1 MRLRKRARVAR
12 HLAAILAADIAGYG
26 RLMGEDEEGTLAALR
41 AWRREIADPRIKEH
55 RGRIVK
61 TTGDGFL
68 VEFASVVDAV
78 HCAVEMQRAMAEH
91 NADIPAERRIEF
103 RIGINLGDIIS
114 EGHDIY
120 GDGVNVAA
128 RLEALAEPAGI
139 CISRVVRD
147 QIRDKLPYVF
157 EDMGNRQVKNIARP
171 VHAYSMSAQA
181 AAATAPS
188 PAPAASAGGGWRRR
202 PIVMAGIAAATIVIA
217 IAGWWA
223 WPRGGLPT
231 AAVEPPPEA
240 GAPATAARGAG
251 SPPATTPRLSIVV
264 LPFENLSRDP
274 DQDYFADGITEDLT
288 TDLSRISG
296 SFVIARNT
304 AFTYKGIAVDAKQLG
319 RDLGVR
325 YVLEGSVRRL
335 SDQVQVNVQLIDA
348 GSGAHV
354 WADRF
359 ETDRRNLVKA
369 QSEIT
374 GRLAR
379 TLNLELVQ
387 AVGRRIEQERAVDP
401 DAQDLIMRGWALYQ
415 RPLSEANRKEA
426 LEAFE
431 RAQAI
436 DPNSVDAEIGIAAV
450 LTVNLANGTTET
462 PKEDEARA
470 EQLLADALQRD
481 PNRSQLHGTIALL
494 RRLQNRLAESRIE
507 WQRAIDLD
515 PNNAVAYGQLGVT
528 LIYLGEPAAAIPL
541 EEKRI
546 RLNPNDP
553 NIALA
558 YWSLGLAHLLL
569 GHLDEAI
576 DFLTKARA
584 ANPRIFYIHLDIAAA
599 MALKG
604 YLDDAHAALAEAI
617 RLKPSIN
624 SIARQRARS
633 AYTNNP
639 AYRALAEKTVDV
651 GLRLA
656 GMPEE

>member
-1 MRLRKRARVAR
+1 MPSVNTAKRERVAR
-12 HLAAILAADIAGYG
+12 HLAAILAADIAGYA
-26 RLMGEDEEGTLAALR
+26 RLMGEDDEGTLAALR
-41 AWRREIADPRIKEH
+41 MWRREVADPRIREH

-78 HCAVEMQRAMAEH
+78 HCAVEMQREMALR
-91 NADIPAERRIEF
+91 NGDVPAERRVEF

-114 EGHDIY
+114 EDHDIY

-147 QIRDKLPYVF
+147 QIRDKLPYIF
-157 EDMGNRQVKNIARP
+157 EDMGEQQVKNIARP
-171 VHAYSMSAQA
+171 VRAYAMSAQA
-181 AAATAPS
+181 VAATAPS
-188 PAPAASAGGGWRRR
+188 PASGAASGVRRSY
-202 PIVMAGIAAATIVIA
+202 VLIAASVAAVLA
-217 IAGWWA
+217 LLIAGWWA
-223 WPRGGLPT
+223 WSRGGLPIAAPQALPQAVAPT
-231 AAVEPPPEA
+231 APAHGANSAA
-240 GAPATAARGAG
+240 GA
-251 SPPATTPRLSIVV
+251 PRLSIVV
-264 LPFENLSRDP
+264 LPFENLSHDP

-319 RDLGVR
+319 RDLGVH

-335 SDQVQVNVQLIDA
+335 GDQVQVNVQLIDA
-348 GSGAHV
+348 ESGAHV

-359 ETDRRNLVKA
+359 DTDRRNLVEA

-431 RAQAI
+431 RAEAI
-436 DPNSVDAEIGIAAV
+436 DPNSIDAEIGIAAV
-450 LTVNLANGTTET
+450 LVVNLANGSTET

-470 EQLLADALQRD
+470 EKLLADALQRD
-481 PNRSQLHGTIALL
+481 PNRPQIHVTMALL

-507 WQRAIDLD
+507 WERAIALD

-541 EEKRI
+541 EQKRL

-569 GHLDEAI
+569 GHLDDAI
-576 DFLTKARA
+576 DLLTQARA
-584 ANPRIFYIHLDIAAA
+584 ANPRIYYIDLDLAAA
-599 MALKG
+599 LALKG
-604 YLDDAHAALAEAI
+604 NLEEARTALAEAI
-617 RLKPSIN
+617 KLKPDIN
-624 SIARQRARS
+624 SMTRQRARW

-651 GLRLA
+651 GLRKA